1 MKETPFLHERQVA
14 VAAARR
20 AGAYLRANQHQA
32 AIAQIKSGPHDYA
45 TAQDL
50 GAEKLILD
58 AIRERFPDDAILSEE
73 SYAQQSGGERLW
85 VVDPL
90 DGTRNYANGLPH
102 FAVSIAFCYRAQA
115 VVGVVYVPCEGDE
128 LFCAERDGGAF
139 LNERPLQMAS
149 PSKSLSASL
158 VATGF
163 AYYQGAALGP
173 HVATL
178 ETVMNVATDVLRLGS
193 AATDISYVAAGRLGA
208 YYESG
213 LKPWDVAAAALIVQ
227 EAGGIV
233 CETSGQALD
242 LFARNGA
249 TFSLNVLAAKNA
261 DIQRQMIDLLA
272 TRYTI

>member
-1 MKETPFLHERQVA
+1 MPNNPAANGSGSSTRWTERATTPTVCRILRSRSRSA
-14 VAAARR
+14 TARR
-20 AGAYLRANQHQA
+20 RWWGLCTSPVKV
-32 AIAQIKSGPHDYA
+32 KS
-45 TAQDL
+45 
-50 GAEKLILD
+50 
-58 AIRERFPDDAILSEE
+58 S
-73 SYAQQSGGERLW
+73 
-85 VVDPL
+85 
-90 DGTRNYANGLPH
+90 
-102 FAVSIAFCYRAQA
+102 
-115 VVGVVYVPCEGDE
+115 
-128 LFCAERDGGAF
+128 ERDGGAF